1 LKKRY
6 IVLFTLLLA
15 VLLMTNHT
23 PLTAAPDVKVKVDG
37 QYVTFPDQKPYINAE
52 DRTMV
57 PVRAPM
63 EALGCRVEWNNTDK
77 KAFIMKGSK
86 VVVFTIGSNI
96 YTVNGVEKKMDTK
109 PEIKND
115 RTAFPIR
122 FAAEA
127 VGAYVDWDQKNYTVL
142 ISSLLPGPV
151 GIEPKFRAV
160 TGSGNKYLSVVIDN
174 ASDFVGSGY
183 KFRVE
188 CISHPEFNTYTQRL
202 PVYGPPQYQTIKV
215 DDWEPSVNWWV
226 GTAEYAHT
234 PPAKAGQV
242 VKYRIYMKDK
252 TDQIVR
258 IYEGQATLANDGY
271 KVVAPPVIV
280 KGE

>member
-1 LKKRY
+1 MKKRY

-96 YTVNGVEKKMDTK
+96 YTVNDVEKKMDTK

-151 GIEPKFRAV
+151 GIEPKFRV
-160 TGSGNKYLSVVIDN
+160 ESGNLGYMNIAMDN
-174 ASDFVGSGY
+174 VGDFVGSGY

-188 CISHPEFNTYTQRL
+188 CISHPEFNTMVQRL
-202 PVYGPPQYQTIKV
+202 PVYGPPQYQTVKKDAWGPSIK
-215 DDWEPSVNWWV
+215 WWV
-226 GTAEYAHT
+226 DTAEYAHT

-258 IYEGQATLANDGY
+258 TYEGQGTLGAEY
-271 KVVAPPVIV
+271 KLLSPPVIV

>member
-1 LKKRY
+1 MKKRY

-151 GIEPKFRAV
+151 GFEPKFRV
-160 TGSGNKYLSVVIDN
+160 TTGNSGFLAIVMDNETDEYL
-174 ASDFVGSGY
+174 GSGY

-188 CISHPEFNTYTQRL
+188 CISHPEFNTRVQRL
-202 PVYGPPQYQTIKV
+202 PVYGPPQYQTMKM
-215 DDWEPSVNWWV
+215 DSWQPSVGWFIDNDD
-226 GTAEYAHT
+226 YAYT
-234 PPAKAGQV
+234 PPSKAGQV

>member
-1 LKKRY
+1 MKKRY

-151 GIEPKFRAV
+151 GIEPKFRAE
-160 TGSGNKYLSVVIDN
+160 SGNSGYFSVVMDN
-174 ASDFVGSGY
+174 PSEFIGSGY

-188 CISHPEFNTYTQRL
+188 
-202 PVYGPPQYQTIKV
+202 
-215 DDWEPSVNWWV
+215 
-226 GTAEYAHT
+226 
-234 PPAKAGQV
+234 
-242 VKYRIYMKDK
+242 
-252 TDQIVR
+252 
-258 IYEGQATLANDGY
+258 
-271 KVVAPPVIV
+271 
-280 KGE
+280 